1 MGKECCLFFLPEGLP
16 GLEAFLNQW
25 TAFPNAAHDD
35 MVDSSTQA
43 LSFLLSAPGEA
54 AEPQPDETA
63 EFTDAALY
71 DVYG

>member
-1 MGKECCLFFLPEGLP
+1 MP
-16 GLEAFLNQW
+16 GLEAFLDQW

-43 LSFLLSAPGEA
+43 LSFLLNAPGEEA
-54 AEPQPDETA
+54 RCDAPDETA